1 MSSEV
6 IPANTSVNNRNQ
18 EVFNDDIG
26 DGDCIHEKSIHDSI
40 CVLTL
45 NDEDITM
52 NNNDNTNETAS
63 NKLSI
68 SNNIKDNKSFKHSK
82 SSIYHIDNNIQ
93 NKLTKN
99 LTGKVISNTN
109 CDKSITDTNSCYL
122 TSTVQL
128 HSDESTYSD
137 DHIPICS
144 NRSNKQLLQTTGTMN
159 NNAMICKHTGKE
171 KHFVIKEQEI
181 STTLDKPNGISC
193 ISNVNPNVL
202 SVFRGR
208 QCYTCNYVLNYPC
221 YSLWNIGDGLELFNQ
236 LCHRLST
243 SALSKCYSFFG
254 YLPPILGSEIWP
266 VRV

>member
-68 SNNIKDNKSFKHSK
+68 DNNIKDNKSFKHSK
-82 SSIYHIDNNIQ
+82 SSISHIDNNIQ

-137 DHIPICS
+137 DHIPIRS

-159 NNAMICKHTGKE
+159 SNAMICKHTGKE

-181 STTLDKPNGISC
+181 STILDKPNGISC

-202 SVFRGR
+202 SVFR
-208 QCYTCNYVLNYPC
+208 
-221 YSLWNIGDGLELFNQ
+221 
-236 LCHRLST
+236 
-243 SALSKCYSFFG
+243 
-254 YLPPILGSEIWP
+254 
-266 VRV
+266 